1 MYATDCVLAGLDWA
15 KPMMQFTLHVTC
27 SCIPMHMF
35 FLFTIFRYIWTAWDF
50 SNCLFLP
57 LSLSLSLSSV
67 YVSASMAPKHKFAPF
82 WNLLHSGASSS
93 SDPILSSIRFQDE
106 DAQKNFSKNFSW
118 RGVHSERQVILSDFS
133 DTDLPTVIHSHGW
146 ESLCDVSI
154 TCPSMLIQEFYSN
167 MHGLDSLV
175 PLFHTHAWGTRI
187 AVTSELVS
195 NVLRVP
201 RIEHPDYP
209 NYEHLRTVS
218 KDKMV
223 STFCEHPINWGD
235 R

>member
-1 MYATDCVLAGLDWA
+1 MYATDCVLVGLDWA
-15 KPMMQFTLHVTC
+15 KPMMQFPLHITC

-35 FLFTIFRYIWTAWDF
+35 FLFTIFWYIWIAWDF

-57 LSLSLSLSSV
+57 LSLSSV
-67 YVSASMAPKHKFAPF
+67 YVSASMAPKRKFAPS
-82 WNLLHSGASSS
+82 WNLLHSGALSS
-93 SDPILSSIRFQDE
+93 SDPILSSIRFHDE
-106 DAQKNFSKNFSW
+106 DAQKDFLKNFSW
-118 RGVHSERQVILSDFS
+118 RGVHSERQLILSDFS
-133 DTDLPTVIHSHGW
+133 DTNLPTVIHSHGW
-146 ESLCDVSI
+146 ESLCDVTI

-175 PLFHTHAWGTRI
+175 PPFHTHVWGTRI
-187 AVTSELVS
+187 AVTSKLVS
-195 NVLRVP
+195 NVLHVP

-209 NYEHLRTVS
+209 SYEHLKTVS

-223 STFCEHPINWGD
+223 SAFYEQPTNWVN